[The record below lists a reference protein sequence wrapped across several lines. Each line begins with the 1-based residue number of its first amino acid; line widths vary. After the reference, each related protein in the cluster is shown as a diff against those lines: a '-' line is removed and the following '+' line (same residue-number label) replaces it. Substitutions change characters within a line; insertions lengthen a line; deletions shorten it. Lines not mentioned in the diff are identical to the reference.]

1 MQLLLVDEHPLV
13 RDALETLLRATFP
26 MAQLAVVESHEDA
39 FDAVRRQPVD
49 LIVAN
54 LISRHADMLQNLPEL
69 VSSAAPGK
77 VVVFGE
83 SSLGPGVRQAI
94 AAGVHGYVPATSRPE
109 LVAAAIGLVAA
120 GGVYFPQMPS
130 VDERPHGLAG
140 RDGVGRLSQRQR
152 DVFHA
157 LKEGKSNKV
166 IARELT
172 ISVATVKQHVQAIL
186 KLSGA
191 RNRTEA
197 AALMSR
203 QATPASLP
211 IEPGE

>member
-13 RDALETLLRATFP
+13 REALANLLRATFP
-26 MAQLAVVESHEDA
+26 QAQLAVVESQGDA
-39 FDAVRRQPVD
+39 FEAVRRQPVD
-49 LIVAN
+49 LVVTN
-54 LISRHADMLQNLPEL
+54 LLCRRAATLQNLSDL

-83 SSLGPGVRQAI
+83 CTPGHGMRLAI

-109 LVAAAIGLVAA
+109 LAAAAIGLVAA
-120 GGVYFPQMPS
+120 GGVYFPHMAPF
-130 VDERPHGLAG
+130 DEHPHAANGGEALA
-140 RDGVGRLSQRQR
+140 RLSPRQL
-152 DVFHA
+152 DVFLA

-166 IARELT
+166 IARELM

-197 AALMSR
+197 AALLSR
-203 QATPASLP
+203 QDAVPDLELKS
-211 IEPGE
+211 GG

>member
-1 MQLLLVDEHPLV
+1 MQLLLVDEHPVV
-13 RDALETLLRATFP
+13 RDALEHLLRTTFP
-26 MAQLAVVESHEDA
+26 AAHLSVVESPEDA
-39 FDAVRRQPVD
+39 FESVRRQSVD
-49 LIVAN
+49 LVVAN
-54 LISRHADMLQNLPEL
+54 LISRPAGMLQHLPEL
-69 VSSAAPGK
+69 VISAAPGK

-94 AAGVHGYVPATSRPE
+94 AAGVHGYVPSTSRPE

-120 GGVYFPQMPS
+120 GGVYFPHMPLF
-130 VDERPHGLAG
+130 DDRPPCSSGHDVIA
-140 RDGVGRLSQRQR
+140 RLSARQR
-152 DVFHA
+152 DVFQA

-166 IARELT
+166 IARELM

-197 AALMSR
+197 AALLSR
-203 QATPASLP
+203 RPGLAGLPAELSL
-211 IEPGE
+211 

>member
-1 MQLLLVDEHPLV
+1 
-13 RDALETLLRATFP
+13 
-26 MAQLAVVESHEDA
+26 
-39 FDAVRRQPVD
+39 
-49 LIVAN
+49 
-54 LISRHADMLQNLPEL
+54 
-69 VSSAAPGK
+69 
-77 VVVFGE
+77 
-83 SSLGPGVRQAI
+83 VRQAI

-120 GGVYFPQMPS
+120 GGAYFPQMPS
-130 VDERPHGLAG
+130 SDERPDGSTA
-140 RDGVGRLSQRQR
+140 RDAVTRLSLRQR
-152 DVFHA
+152 DVFQA

-166 IARELT
+166 IARELM

-203 QATPASLP
+203 QATPEHLP
-211 IEPGE
+211 KEPGD

>member
-1 MQLLLVDEHPLV
+1 
-13 RDALETLLRATFP
+13 
-26 MAQLAVVESHEDA
+26 MAESHEDA
-39 FDAVRRQPVD
+39 LESVRRQSVD

-54 LISRHADMLQNLPEL
+54 LISRSAGMLQNLPEL
-69 VSSAAPGK
+69 VISAAPGK

-94 AAGVHGYVPATSRPE
+94 AAGVHGYVPSTSRPE

-120 GGVYFPQMPS
+120 GGVYFPHMPLL
-130 VDERPHGLAG
+130 DERPHCASGHDVIA
-140 RDGVGRLSQRQR
+140 RLSARQR
-152 DVFHA
+152 DVFQA

-166 IARELT
+166 IARELM

-197 AALMSR
+197 AALLSR
-203 QATPASLP
+203 QPAHTGPPAALSV
-211 IEPGE
+211 

>member
-13 RDALETLLRATFP
+13 RDALESLLRATFP
-26 MAQLAVVESHEDA
+26 SANVTVVESHEDA
-39 FDAVRRQPVD
+39 FEAVRRQSVD

-54 LISRHADMLQNLPEL
+54 LISRHAAMLQNLPEL

-83 SSLGPGVRQAI
+83 PSLGPGVRQAI

-109 LVAAAIGLVAA
+109 LIAAAIGLVAA

-130 VDERPHGLAG
+130 FDERPHGSAG
-140 RDGVGRLSQRQR
+140 RDVVARLSLRQR

-166 IARELT
+166 IARELM

-191 RNRTEA
+191 SNRTEA

-203 QATPASLP
+203 QAAPSGLP
-211 IEPGE
+211 TESGD